1 MKATYAILLM
11 IVLTGCDRY
20 YGLSRH
26 INTDYIVDH
35 QCIRDALSS
44 VGDIHDIEHKQEEGG
59 IPITITGLQAPD
71 KLHYYF
77 YKTGDLNGYIYTRT
91 NYEKKTEI
99 IQSYG
104 ALHVTP
110 PQKDINKIHPVMVKI
125 ESAIKDKCGI
135 KNIETLIKETCSGVT
150 CG

>member
-1 MKATYAILLM
+1 MIL
-11 IVLTGCDRY
+11 LTGCDRY

-35 QCIRDALSS
+35 QCIRGALSS

-59 IPITITGLQAPD
+59 IPITITGLQVPD
-71 KLHYYF
+71 QLHYYF
-77 YKTGDLNGYIYTRT
+77 YKAGDLNGYIYTRT

-110 PQKDINKIHPVMVKI
+110 RQEDINKIRPVMVKI

-135 KNIETLIKETCSGVT
+135 ENIETLIKEICSGVT